1 MNNVII
7 FSNHLLAYSET
18 FIRSQG
24 EALKHFKAQY
34 VGSDQVEKG
43 LSLPSDRI
51 HLVRTGMLGTLTDN
65 LFKLGFVHPNFLR
78 RMRKLKPELIHAHF
92 GPNGMTALSL
102 AEKLG
107 APLVVTFHG
116 HDVIESP
123 TMEKH
128 GRLHIR
134 YMDRR
139 SRLAENVAQFIAVS
153 KWVKDRMVKLGFPE
167 SKIIQHYIGID
178 TDFFSPDESTH
189 REKIILCVGRMTA
202 YKGQRL
208 LVKAMSKV
216 QKLAPDYKLVLVGD
230 GQEKV
235 QLEELAQSKGIRVEF
250 TGRQTPEQ
258 VKQWMQ
264 KASVYVQPSIRM
276 PDGEEEALALAIV
289 EAQAVGTPAVVFNT
303 GGMPE
308 AIIDGETGTVVSQEN
323 SDELADA
330 ILNLSYDHE
339 RWDRYSKNAIEFVRQ
354 THNLDKQCVALESI
368 YQNVLQQN

>member
-34 VGSDQVEKG
+34 VGSDKVAQG
-43 LSLPSDRI
+43 LSLPSE
-51 HLVRTGMLGTLTDN
+51 RTHIVQSGVLGAVTDK
-65 LFKLGFVHPNFLR
+65 LFKLGLVLPNLLR
-78 RMRKLKPELIHAHF
+78 RMRKLEPELIHAHF
-92 GPNGMTALSL
+92 GPNGLTALSL

-116 HDVIESP
+116 FDVIESP
-123 TMEKH
+123 SIEKH

-134 YMDRR
+134 YMGHRAK
-139 SRLAENVAQFIAVS
+139 LADNATQFIAVS
-153 KWVKDRMVKLGFPE
+153 NWVKGRMVKLGFPE
-167 SKIIQHYIGID
+167 NKIIRHYIGID
-178 TDFFSPDESTH
+178 TQFFTPDESVH

-202 YKGQRL
+202 YKGHRFL
-208 LVKAMSKV
+208 IEAMSKV
-216 QKLAPDYKLVLVGD
+216 QKLAPDYKLVLIGD
-230 GQEKV
+230 GEEKPR
-235 QLEELAQSKGIRVEF
+235 LEELAQTKGIQVEF

-258 VKQWMQ
+258 VKRWMQ
-264 KASVYVQPSIRM
+264 RASVYVQPSIRL
-276 PDGEEEALALAIV
+276 PNGQEEALALTIV

-308 AIIDGETGTVVSQEN
+308 AIVDGETGTVVSEEN
-323 SDELADA
+323 VDELADA
-330 ILNLSYDHE
+330 IVNLSYDHE
-339 RWDRYSKNAIEFVRQ
+339 RWNRYSKNAIDFVRQ
-354 THNLDKQCVALESI
+354 THNLDKQCAALESI